1 MSTKTKNRIVV
12 IALVGLVHFIFTLIT
27 TNIIAKQIGN
37 DVGNIVV
44 KELTRNHETIV
55 PSESTVSGA
64 YAEIN
69 RVTTLSKGW
78 EYSLLIVSLPA
89 KSAMRPVADKVRKL
103 WAYEPALSSVIT
115 MDQFMSRNNIISITV
130 NALNSFSLG
139 VVLYLGLMLIDV
151 IRKNNG

>member
-64 YAEIN
+64 YAKTN
-69 RVTTLSKGW
+69 RVATLSRGW
-78 EYSLLIVSLPA
+78 EYSLLITSLPA

-103 WAYEPALSSVIT
+103 WAYEPALSKVIT
-115 MDQFMSRNNIISITV
+115 MDQFMSRSNIINITV
-130 NALNSFSLG
+130 NALNSFSL
-139 VVLYLGLMLIDV
+139 VVILYLGLMLVDV
-151 IRKNNG
+151 IRIK

>member
-12 IALVGLVHFIFTLIT
+12 IALVGLAHFIFTLIT

-44 KELTRNHETIV
+44 KELTRNHGNIV

-69 RVTTLSKGW
+69 RVTTLSQGW

-89 KSAMRPVADKVRKL
+89 KSAMQPVAENVRKL
-103 WAYEPALSSVIT
+103 WAYEPALSEVIT
-115 MDQFMSRNNIISITV
+115 MDQFILRSNIINITV
-130 NALNSFSLG
+130 NALNSISLG
-139 VVLYLGLMLIDV
+139 VVLYLSLMLIDV
-151 IRKNNG
+151 IRRK